1 MKLSLKNYKFDSMK
15 IKTAPRFL
23 LTTSFILLAVVLMGQ
38 STETIKEK
46 KILSTTVYE
55 YFIEEGLDE
64 PMLESLENFND
75 QGMLI
80 EVKEFDNKG
89 DVKRWEKYVYNE
101 EDKVIEEIFLDA
113 KGRIESREKSIYS
126 DGLRTEKQFY
136 NNKDKLVKRK
146 VYEYE
151 FQD

>member
-1 MKLSLKNYKFDSMK
+1 MK
-15 IKTAPRFL
+15 IKTVPRFL
-23 LTTSFILLAVVLMGQ
+23 LTTSFMLLAVVLMGQ
-38 STETIKEK
+38 SAETIKEK

>member
-1 MKLSLKNYKFDSMK
+1 MK

>member
-1 MKLSLKNYKFDSMK
+1 MK

-23 LTTSFILLAVVLMGQ
+23 LTTSFMLLAVVLMGQ
-38 STETIKEK
+38 SAETIKEK

>member
-1 MKLSLKNYKFDSMK
+1 MK

-23 LTTSFILLAVVLMGQ
+23 LTTSFILLAGVLMGQ

-101 EDKVIEEIFLDA
+101 EDKVIEEIFMDA

>member
-1 MKLSLKNYKFDSMK
+1 MK

-38 STETIKEK
+38 SAETIKEK